1 MKQACVQHSTIRC
14 RFRISHLHYF
24 PNFCQSRKQNSANYG
39 NEILPIT
46 EIETILF
53 VIISHLSKIGNVNKI
68 NALSR
73 QPATMPSAGKMTL
86 SFALSD
92 VSATNPLAARSLCPE
107 PPYRAAHKPQ
117 RCAAPTDDAQYP
129 SCRTLSGLFREHL
142 LTLSEP

>member
-1 MKQACVQHSTIRC
+1 MKHACVQHSTICC

-24 PNFCQSRKQNSANYG
+24 PNSCQSRKQNPANYR
-39 NEILPIT
+39 NDSSFICDYQSFIQ
-46 EIETILF
+46 
-53 VIISHLSKIGNVNKI
+53 IGNVNKI

-73 QPATMPSAGKMTL
+73 QPATMPSAGKTTL
-86 SFALSD
+86 SFALSG
-92 VSATNPLAARSLCPE
+92 VSATNPLAARSLCRG
-107 PPYRAAHKPQ
+107 PPCRAAHKPQ